1 MNWLVFLLD
10 LALIGLLVTG
20 IFYAVRLTRQLA
32 GMRASRTE
40 MERFVLD
47 FSTTVVRA
55 ENGVKNL
62 KATARSSGDDL
73 EKLIENAHSLRDE
86 LHFLVESADQ
96 MANRLSDTAR
106 ETRSVKPPE
115 KKAGASIKPETMRK
129 RTSNLSSG
137 QKKPIETPVLSSFS
151 TTSAAEKDLMR
162 ALKKIG

>member
-1 MNWLVFLLD
+1 MNWLTFLLD
-10 LALIGLLVTG
+10 LALIGLLITG

-32 GMRASRTE
+32 GMRASRAA

-73 EKLIENAHSLRDE
+73 EKLIEKAHSLRDE

-96 MANRLSDTAR
+96 MASRLSDTAR
-106 ETRSVKPPE
+106 ATRGAKSAEKESKPPVKTE
-115 KKAGASIKPETMRK
+115 ALRRK
-129 RTSNLSSG
+129 TSRLSSE
-137 QKKPIETPVLSSFS
+137 QKKPLETPALSSFS
-151 TTSAAEKDLMR
+151 ATSAAEKDLMR